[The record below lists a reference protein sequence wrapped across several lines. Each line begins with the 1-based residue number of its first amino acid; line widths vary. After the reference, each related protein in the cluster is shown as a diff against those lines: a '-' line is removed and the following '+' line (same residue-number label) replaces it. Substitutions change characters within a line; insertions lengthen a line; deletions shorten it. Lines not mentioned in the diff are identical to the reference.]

1 MNERLSQIIQYRT
14 GGRQVQ
20 FAALLGWSPQY
31 LSKLLRGKDFGL
43 APVLTIL
50 RALPEIDARWL
61 LLGEGEML
69 SNAKINQMSRATL
82 QFVNSILDLEKYMPV
97 MSPTELHEFERVC
110 IGKIAPKF
118 SDEQIAVWQQR
129 LTERETEL
137 NTQFKN
143 ALCKQPKVRK

>member
-14 GGRQVQ
+14 GGRQAQ

-31 LSKLLRGKDFGL
+31 LSKLLRGENFGL
-43 APVLTIL
+43 APIVTIL
-50 RALPEIDARWL
+50 RILPEIDARWL

-69 SNAKINQMSRATL
+69 RNAKINQLSCAAL
-82 QFVNSILDLEKYMPV
+82 QFVNSILDLEKYIPV
-97 MSPTELHEFERVC
+97 MSPTELHEFERICV
-110 IGKIAPKF
+110 GKIAPKF
-118 SDEQIAVWQQR
+118 NDEQIAAWQQR

-137 NTQFKN
+137 NTKFQN